1 MAPIAN
7 SPIMLPKTIANVLLN
22 ATCPLKGERFD
33 LSPSSFS
40 LTSYFKSKELK
51 RKELKHV
58 FFSVKIPLEPRKN
71 YFQKYH

>member
-22 ATCPLKGERFD
+22 AICPLKGERFD
-33 LSPSSFS
+33 LSSASFS
-40 LTSYFKSKELK
+40 LTSYFKSFILH
-51 RKELKHV
+51 KELKHV
-58 FFSVKIPLEPRKN
+58 FFSVKIPLKPRKN